1 MRILFVAGPSPATV
15 FGLASLAGAA
25 RQAGHQVIVA
35 GTEELVPHITGIGL
49 AGAAVTPRTWESLI
63 RTDRSGQ
70 PVPRMPRG
78 VEPERRHHGGWF
90 GRLAAESLPGL
101 RELAARWRPDVVV
114 GGSMSYA
121 APLLAAH
128 LGVPYVRQ
136 AWDLYDTRG
145 VDPYAAEELRPE
157 LDALGLGGLP
167 GPELRVDVCPPSLRP
182 PDADPAQSMRWIPYN
197 RQLPLEPWMYARGD
211 RPRVCVTS
219 GSRETEANRDFLGR
233 LVADLATF
241 DAEILVAAPEEAAA
255 RLRETAGHRVR
266 IGWMPLDV
274 VAPTCDLIVHH
285 GGGVTGMT
293 ALGAGAAQLLLPRW
307 DIFASTMRRT
317 AELGAARVLFPEDAT
332 PETVLGACRE
342 LLEESGPRKRSGD
355 IAAEIAALPGPAEV
369 VTVVERLVV

>member
-1 MRILFVAGPSPATV
+1 MRTLFVAGPSPATV
-15 FGLASLAGAA
+15 FGIAALAVAA

-35 GTEELVPHITGIGL
+35 GTEELVPHITAIGL
-49 AGAAVTPRTWESLI
+49 PGVAVTRRTWQGLI
-63 RTDRSGQ
+63 TTDRSGAA
-70 PVPRMPRG
+70 VPRMPRG
-78 VEPERRHHGGWF
+78 LTPERVHHGGWF
-90 GRLAAESLPGL
+90 GRLAAESLDGL
-101 RELAARWRPDVVV
+101 RELAARWRPDLVV

-128 LGVPYVRQ
+128 LGIPYVRQ

-157 LDALGLGGLP
+157 LHALGLDGLP
-167 GPELRVDVCPPSLRP
+167 DPVLRVDVCPPGLRP
-182 PDADPAQSMRWIPYN
+182 PDADPAQPMRWIPYN
-197 RQLPLEPWMYARGD
+197 RQEPLEPWMYTRGD

-233 LVADLATF
+233 LVADLAAF
-241 DAEILVAAPEEAAA
+241 DAEILVAAPEAATS
-255 RLRETAGHRVR
+255 RLRESVGRVR

-274 VAPTCDLIVHH
+274 VAPTCDLVVHH

-317 AELGAARVLFPEDAT
+317 AEQGAARVLFSEDAT
-332 PETVLGACRE
+332 PEAVLSACRA
-342 LLEESGPRKRSGD
+342 LLEEPGYRKRSGE
-355 IAAEIAALPGPAEV
+355 IAAEIAALPAPAEV
-369 VTVVERLVV
+369 VGALERLAV